1 MTAGLRRWL
10 TANCRRIS
18 FRVRVILPF
27 PPSQNSIGCFVSQ
40 MSSAAVAPE
49 WLAVPDDPNSLS
61 PELWPARLERDGR
74 GALEIDGVSVLDLAE
89 NYGTPL
95 YVFSERD
102 VRDAASDI
110 LNAFTDAAAKHNT
123 SARVYYASKAF
134 SSIAVVRWV
143 TEAGLGV
150 DVSSRG
156 ELEVALRAGANPA
169 KIGYHGN
176 NKSFAELDYA
186 LSLGVGSIIIDSF
199 DEIARLGVLSEKY
212 RAADPQ
218 FSQNVL
224 IRVNSGVHAETHDYL
239 ATAHEDQKF
248 GFPLAQ
254 ALEVAAAVREHPALR
269 LLGMHCHIG
278 SQIFGVSGFAES
290 ARRVLRVQREL
301 LKVQEAPLL
310 NLGGGFGIAYT
321 DVDSPASIRTLAD
334 EIVAT
339 VVAECALLDIPVP
352 ALAFEP
358 GRAIVGRAGITL
370 YRVGTTKN
378 VELDNGFS
386 RRYVSVDGGM
396 SDNARTAL
404 YGAQYTARLANRSS
418 EAAPALSRVVGMHC
432 ESGDIVVDADYLPND
447 VRPDDLLAVAATG
460 AYAYS
465 LSSNYNCTPRPAV
478 VAVSD
483 GQARVIVRAETL
495 EDLLVRDAE
504 ANPIAEG
511 EQ

>member
-1 MTAGLRRWL
+1 M
-10 TANCRRIS
+10 
-18 FRVRVILPF
+18 
-27 PPSQNSIGCFVSQ
+27 
-40 MSSAAVAPE
+40 APE
-49 WLAVPDDPNSLS
+49 WLAVPGDPNSLNAKV
-61 PELWPARLERDGR
+61 WPALLERDSS
-74 GALEIDGVSVLDLAE
+74 GALMLDGVSLPDLAQS
-89 NYGTPL
+89 YGTPL
-95 YVFSERD
+95 YLFAERE
-102 VRDAASDI
+102 VRSAASEI
-110 LNAFTDAAAKHNT
+110 LTAFTDAAAKHNT

-134 SSIAVVRWV
+134 SSIAVLRWV
-143 TEAGLGV
+143 AEAGLGV

-156 ELEVALRAGANPA
+156 ELEVALRAGTDPA
-169 KIGYHGN
+169 MIGYHGN

-186 LSLGVGSIIIDSF
+186 LSVGVGSIIIDSF
-199 DEIARLGVLSEKY
+199 DEIARLGMLSEK
-212 RAADPQ
+212 RRESEPNFRQD
-218 FSQNVL
+218 VL

-248 GFPLAQ
+248 GFPLSR
-254 ALEVAAAVREHPALR
+254 ALEVAAAVRDYPGLR

-278 SQIFGVSGFAES
+278 SQIFGVAGFAES
-290 ARRVLRVQREL
+290 ARRVLQVQSEL
-301 LKVQEAPLL
+301 LKLQDAPLL

-321 DVDSPASIRTLAD
+321 DADSPALIRDLAN

-339 VVAECALLDIPVP
+339 VAAECEGLGIPIP

-358 GRAIVGRAGITL
+358 GRAVVGRAGITL

-378 VELDNGFS
+378 VELDGGFS

-418 EAAPALSRVVGMHC
+418 DAVPVLSRVVGMHC
-432 ESGDIVVDADYLPND
+432 ESGDIVVDADYLPAD
-447 VRPDDLLAVAATG
+447 AQAGDLIAVAATG
-460 AYAYS
+460 AYAFS

-478 VAVSD
+478 VAVND

-495 EDLLVRDAE
+495 DDLLARDAE
-504 ANPIAEG
+504 ATPIAEG